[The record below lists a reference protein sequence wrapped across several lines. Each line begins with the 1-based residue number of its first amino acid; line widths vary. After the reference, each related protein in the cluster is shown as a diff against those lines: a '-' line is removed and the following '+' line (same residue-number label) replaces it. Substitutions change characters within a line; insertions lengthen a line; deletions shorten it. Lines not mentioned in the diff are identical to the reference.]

1 MRAELEEE
9 AWILDE
15 IGDVEWLML
24 SQLPDAADFSRSE
37 KGRRRLLPDPIDEAD
52 AAADWREYVQPE
64 LEGRFR
70 DEVRVVGAD
79 LGRAEESERKGKGGA
94 ILHRLRVPAEHTEI
108 WYRVLNQARLVL
120 NEEHGI
126 AARERSLVLGEASP
140 SSIDEETW
148 LLLVQYRIYGAIQ
161 EFLLTHLMGDA

>member
-1 MRAELEEE
+1 MRAELDDE

-15 IGDVEWLML
+15 IGEVEWLML
-24 SQLPDAADFSRSE
+24 SQLPDAADFTRSE
-37 KGRRRLLPDPIDEAD
+37 KGKLRLLPEPVEELE

-64 LEGRFR
+64 LEGQFQ

-79 LGRAEESERKGKGGA
+79 LGQAEESAQKTKAGGNCY
-94 ILHRLRVPAEHTEI
+94 RLRVPLEHTEI
-108 WYRVLNQARLVL
+108 WYSVLNQARLIL

-126 AARERSLVLGEASP
+126 AARERGLVQGETSP
-140 SSIDEETW
+140 TSIDEQTW
-148 LLLVQYRIYGAIQ
+148 LLMVQYRIYGAIQ